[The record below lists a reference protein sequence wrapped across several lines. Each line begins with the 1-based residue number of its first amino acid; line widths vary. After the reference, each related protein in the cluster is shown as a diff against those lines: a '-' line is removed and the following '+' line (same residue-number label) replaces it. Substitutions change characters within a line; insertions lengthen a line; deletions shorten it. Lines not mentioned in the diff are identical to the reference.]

1 MRGAGRNLESTMLS
15 LRLRLIGLVALVFAA
30 SLALGGT
37 VACLNASRSVEAE
50 MRSALA
56 VAQQAVAVG
65 IAGLDRSDD
74 RRRDLERLVA
84 SFRGN
89 RHLRVTLSAED
100 SAVAMPQADAP
111 ELTAAPRWFERLIG
125 VTPSRVQIPVA
136 AAGRE
141 YGEITLETVPHNE
154 ILEIWNE
161 FGDSLLLLALFSA
174 PTVLLIYVFIGHALR
189 PLDRL
194 AAGLARIG
202 GGDYAV
208 RLEERLPPELSRLR
222 DSFNRMA
229 ARLAGMAAE
238 NRGLTEQLLSLQEQE
253 RSDLARDLH
262 DEIGPFLFAINI
274 DAAAIARQAEAGRFP
289 AIAGPAAAISEAVGY
304 LQQQVKS
311 MLGRLRP
318 IGLAE
323 FGLGAAIATLIE
335 FWRRRHPEIDY
346 RLEIAPEAE
355 GRGELIDTTIYRIVQ
370 ECLSNALRHGRPSSV
385 AIVLGYARGERGG
398 SDALVLT
405 VRDDGSGMS
414 ARPGAGY
421 GLLGMGERV
430 KALGGRFEVASD
442 PGAGLAVTA
451 HLPLP
456 ARARASAP

>member
-1 MRGAGRNLESTMLS
+1 MRGVGRNPGSTALS

-37 VACLNASRSVEAE
+37 LACLNASRSVEAE
-50 MRSALA
+50 MRSAMA
-56 VAQQAVAVG
+56 VARQTVTLG
-65 IAGLDRSDD
+65 IVGLDRSDD
-74 RRRDLERLVA
+74 KRRDLERLVA

-89 RHLRVTLSAED
+89 RHLRASLSGED
-100 SAVAMPQADAP
+100 SAEAAPQRDAP
-111 ELTAAPRWFERLIG
+111 ALAAAPHWFEHLIG
-125 VTPSRVQIPVA
+125 VKPSRVEIPVA
-136 AAGRE
+136 AGGSK
-141 YGEITLETVPHNE
+141 YGAITLETVPHNE

-174 PTVLLIYVFIGHALR
+174 PTMLLIYVFIGRALR

-194 AAGLARIG
+194 ARGLARIG

-229 ARLAGMAAE
+229 AQLAGMAAE

-253 RSDLARDLH
+253 RSELARDLH
-262 DEIGPFLFAINI
+262 DEIGPFLFAINV
-274 DAAAIARQAEAGRFP
+274 DAAAIARQAESGQLP
-289 AIAGPAAAISEAVGY
+289 AIAAPAAAIGEAAAH

-323 FGLGAAIATLIE
+323 FGLGAAIANLIE
-335 FWRRRHPEIDY
+335 FWRRRHPEIDFQ
-346 RLEIAPEAE
+346 LDIAPEAE

-370 ECLSNALRHGRPSSV
+370 ECLSNALRHGQPSSI
-385 AIVLGYARGERGG
+385 AIALCHRPGG
-398 SDALVLT
+398 GGGRDGLVLT

-430 KALGGRFEVASD
+430 KALGGSLAVTSD
-442 PGAGLAVTA
+442 PGAGLLVTA
-451 HLPLP
+451 LLPLP
-456 ARARASAP
+456 ARERAEAL

>member
-1 MRGAGRNLESTMLS
+1 MRGVGRNPGSTALS

-37 VACLNASRSVEAE
+37 LACLNASRSVEAE
-50 MRSALA
+50 MHSALA
-56 VAQQAVAVG
+56 VARQTVALG

-74 RRRDLERLVA
+74 KRRDLERLVA

-89 RHLRVTLSAED
+89 RHLGVSLSGED
-100 SAVAMPQADAP
+100 SAETAPQRDA
-111 ELTAAPRWFERLIG
+111 LALAAAPRWFERLIG
-125 VTPSRVQIPVA
+125 VKPSRVVIPVA
-136 AAGRE
+136 ASGSD
-141 YGEITLETVPHNE
+141 YGAITLETVPHNE

-174 PTVLLIYVFIGHALR
+174 PTMLLIYVFIGRALR

-194 AAGLARIG
+194 ARGLARIG

-208 RLEERLPPELSRLR
+208 RLEERLPPELSRLH

-229 ARLAGMAAE
+229 AQLAGMATE

-253 RSDLARDLH
+253 RSELARDLH
-262 DEIGPFLFAINI
+262 DEIGPFLFAINV
-274 DAAAIARQAEAGRFP
+274 DAAAIARQAESGRLP
-289 AIAGPAAAISEAVGY
+289 AIAAPAAAIGEAAAH

-323 FGLGAAIATLIE
+323 FGLGAAIANLIE
-335 FWRRRHPEIDY
+335 FWRRRHPEIDFG
-346 RLEIAPEAE
+346 LEIAPEAE

-370 ECLSNALRHGRPSSV
+370 ECLSNALRHGQPS
-385 AIVLGYARGERGG
+385 AIAIALCHRRGEGDGRDG
-398 SDALVLT
+398 LVLT

-430 KALGGRFEVASD
+430 KALGGSLAVTSD
-442 PGAGLAVTA
+442 PGAGLLVTA
-451 HLPLP
+451 LLPLP
-456 ARARASAP
+456 ARERAEAL